1 MSNTNI
7 EKPHLSQKPKVF
19 YGYWIVVAT
28 FFCTFIYSGCGFF
41 AFSLFVKPL
50 QADFG
55 WGRGEIMTAF
65 TIYYLVMGVASP
77 FIGRVID
84 QYGAKTVISTGA
96 FIAGLGF
103 ASSSLV
109 SNLWHL
115 YASYA
120 IIGAAMAAVGII
132 PSSAIVSNW
141 FKKRRGTAIG
151 IMSIGI
157 GAGGFAMAPL
167 VGGYLMPNFGWRA
180 SYLVLATLTWVL
192 VIPLALLV
200 IKTKPADMGL
210 YPDGRQTP
218 ETMTDIESLSSTT
231 KGITLH
237 GALTTPAFWLIAIS
251 FLTGIFSQ
259 VGVVLHQVPYLED
272 IGFPVAMASGALGI
286 VGLMSAIGKF
296 SFGYLCDRIPAKYA
310 WAIGLGFQM
319 ISIIILINT
328 TPASPLTTI
337 WLYTIMI
344 GLAAGSWL
352 PTVSV
357 LVSTNFGL
365 AAYGAIFGTVILFMN
380 IGVAIG
386 PLMAGYMYD
395 TMGTYH
401 WAFIIF
407 LILNVVATATT
418 LAIRRPKALLSYEN
432 K

>member
-7 EKPHLSQKPKVF
+7 EKLHLSQKPKVF

-28 FFCTFIYSGCGFF
+28 FFCAFIYSGCGFF

-50 QADFG
+50 QTDFG
-55 WGRGEIMTAF
+55 WGRGEIVTAF

-84 QYGAKTVISTGA
+84 HYGAKTVISTGA

-103 ASSSLV
+103 ASSSLA

-120 IIGAAMAAVGII
+120 IIGAAMAAVGIV

-151 IMSIGI
+151 IMSTGI
-157 GAGGFAMAPL
+157 GAGGFVMAPL
-167 VGGYLMPNFGWRA
+167 VGGYLMPNFGWRV
-180 SYLVLATLTWVL
+180 SYLALATLTWVL
-192 VIPLALLV
+192 VIPLTLLV

-210 YPDGRQTP
+210 YPDGRQIP
-218 ETMTDIESLSSTT
+218 EAVTDIESLPSTT
-231 KGITLH
+231 KGITLQ

-259 VGVVLHQVPYLED
+259 VGIVLHQVPYLED
-272 IGFPVAMASGALGI
+272 IGFPVAVASGALGV
-286 VGLMSAIGKF
+286 VGLLSAIGKF

-310 WAIGLGFQM
+310 WAIGLGFQLM
-319 ISIIILINT
+319 SIIILINIT
-328 TPASPLTTI
+328 TESPLTTI
-337 WLYTIMI
+337 WLYAITI

-352 PTVSV
+352 PTMSV

-365 AAYGAIFGTVILFMN
+365 AAYGAIFGAVALFMN
-380 IGVAIG
+380 IGTAIG

-395 TMGTYH
+395 AMGTYH
-401 WAFIIF
+401 WTFMIF
-407 LILNVVATATT
+407 LAFNVVATSTA
-418 LAIRRPKALLSYEN
+418 LAIRHPKSLRSSEEE
-432 K
+432 